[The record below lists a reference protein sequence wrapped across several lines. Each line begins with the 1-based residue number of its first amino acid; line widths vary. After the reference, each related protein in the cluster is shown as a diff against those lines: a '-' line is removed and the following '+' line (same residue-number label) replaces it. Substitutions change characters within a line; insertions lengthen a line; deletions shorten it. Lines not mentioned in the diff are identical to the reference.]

1 MQMTDLTELSVKQ
14 MMEVTCRAR
23 GKIWQFYGIAG
34 ALLSIKKSILH
45 VIAVCTPRCSCFMRD
60 LHQAA
65 SDCED
70 GGLHAPILL
79 RARTKHPVSKLLY
92 RPVSSHP

>member
-1 MQMTDLTELSVKQ
+1 MQMTDLTELPVKQ

-45 VIAVCTPRCSCFMRD
+45 VIVVCTPRCACRMHD
-60 LHQAA
+60 LHEAA
-65 SDCED
+65 ANFDDE
-70 GGLHAPILL
+70 GLHAPIML
-79 RARTKHPVSKLLY
+79 RARTKHPVW
-92 RPVSSHP
+92 HPAP